1 MPIAFKMYV
10 DTECSLKKIDY
21 QLSEHTKLYQHHVP
35 NSIAAKL
42 VCIDDR
48 FTKPIEIFTGRR
60 CIKEFLDWVFE
71 RYESCLNKIS

>member
-1 MPIAFKMYV
+1 MF
-10 DTECSLKKIDY
+10 SKKIDY

-48 FTKPIEIFTGRR
+48 FTKPIKFFFLVGDVLKIFSNGSL
-60 CIKEFLDWVFE
+60 KDMKVV
-71 RYESCLNKIS
+71 